1 MPRARVLRAAGLT
14 LSMIV
19 AAIVV
24 AAPAPAHAAT
34 IAVDCAHVD
43 LQQKI
48 DSAAAASVLA
58 IKGTC
63 VGNFVVGKNLTL
75 KGSPTATL
83 DGNDAGRT
91 LTITGTRT
99 VHLIGLEIT
108 GGYTDSHVLAEGG
121 GIFSGGGV
129 LTLDKVRLHG
139 NVAVSGGTDGNGGTA
154 QGGGI
159 ALDEGT
165 LRVTDSKITDNWA
178 ISSSVAA
185 VAALGGGIRS
195 DGTLS
200 IVRTTVA
207 SNHVVGESS
216 EEEATV
222 GGGGVSHT
230 NGPVTVTSSHIDG
243 NHVAGHGVSD
253 GAPVTSR
260 GGGLLLDNGT
270 TLSVTHSTV
279 SGNRLTSVAKG
290 VDTSAD
296 SIGGGISAYLAKGTI
311 SDSAFVGNR
320 VTGTSSEG
328 PAFAFGGGLNL
339 VIVQTFTVTRTRIV
353 GSEASADAGLNGE
366 GYGGGIWFQ
375 GALSVISSTVAT
387 NTIRAHGRDEFGEAS
402 GGGIRGDSGKLTVRN
417 ATVDGNRL
425 LVSSDGADS
434 TATGGGISA
443 SGGLAMSSSTVSGNA
458 ASAGSSGRAGGLLL
472 DGSATDSIVNSTIA
486 SNLAAGFHTN
496 GGGIETKVHAL
507 KVTNST
513 VARNSAGSAGGLLV
527 TSGTT
532 TLEATI
538 VARNTASPS
547 PDCKGTVASDGHN
560 LIGKTLGCT
569 GFGSVASDKLNSDP
583 KLGQLAANGGPTRTL
598 SLLNGS
604 PALNAIPPAQCAV
617 TMDQRGVHRP
627 QGANCDIGAFERT
640 A

>member
-1 MPRARVLRAAGLT
+1 MPRAHVLRAAGLA
-14 LSMIV
+14 LSMMV
-19 AAIVV
+19 AAILV
-24 AAPAPAHAAT
+24 AVPANGAT

-48 DSAAAASVLA
+48 DLAAAGSILA

-91 LTITGTRT
+91 LTISGTRT

-108 GGYTDSHVLAEGG
+108 GGYTGSDVLAQGG
-121 GIFSGGGV
+121 GIFSGGGT

-139 NVAVSGGTDGNGGTA
+139 NTAVSGGTAGNGGTA
-154 QGGGI
+154 QGGGL
-159 ALDEGT
+159 AFGGGN

-178 ISSSVAA
+178 VSSSPHA
-185 VAALGGGIRS
+185 VVALGGGIS
-195 DGTLS
+195 SAGTLS
-200 IVRTTVA
+200 IVRTTVSA
-207 SNHVVGESS
+207 NHVLADSS
-216 EEEATV
+216 EEDATS
-222 GGGGVSHT
+222 GGGGVSHS

-243 NHVAGHGVSD
+243 NHAAGHGLSD
-253 GAPVTSR
+253 GTPVTSR
-260 GGGLLLDNGT
+260 GGGLLLGNGT

-296 SIGGGISAYLAKGTI
+296 SIGGGISAYLATGTV

-320 VTGTSSEG
+320 ITGTSSEG
-328 PAFAFGGGLNL
+328 PALAFGGGLNL
-339 VIVQTFTVTRTRIV
+339 VIVQTFTLTRTRIV

-375 GALSVISSTVAT
+375 GALSMISSTVAT
-387 NTIRAHGRDEFGEAS
+387 NTIRAHGRDDFGEGS
-402 GGGIRGDSGKLTVRN
+402 GGGIRGDSGKFTVRN
-417 ATVDGNRL
+417 STVDGNRL

-458 ASAGSSGRAGGLLL
+458 ASAGSSGRAGGLFL

-496 GGGIETKVHAL
+496 GGGIETTAHAL
-507 KVTNST
+507 NVTNST
-513 VARNSAGSAGGLLV
+513 VARNSAGSTGGLLV

-532 TLEATI
+532 TLKATI
-538 VARNTASPS
+538 VAKNTASPS
-547 PDCKGTVASDGHN
+547 PDCKGTIASDGHN
-560 LIGKTLGCT
+560 LIGKTVGCA
-569 GFGSVASDKLNSDP
+569 GFGSVASDKVNKDP

-604 PALNAIPPAQCAV
+604 PAQNAIPPAQCAV
-617 TMDQRGVHRP
+617 SMDQRGVHRP